1 MSDRCYHSCCRRL
14 IASLALAIHGVI
26 NAQVAYPLPVA
37 ELPLAGAA
45 KLEFC
50 IVPLEIGDAPF
61 ATREFW
67 LGGRGKGGF
76 KEPPTRTLISGSV
89 VLQVGGKPDWCL
101 LMGKTEVTVAQW
113 NTVMGLPAAPEAEA
127 NFPVTRK
134 SKAEI
139 FCFLEKLNEYLYSNR
154 GKPLLELPFNGS
166 PTQIFFRLPSEA
178 EWEYAARGGRAVDA
192 TRFDS
197 PTPYKNETNDFELN
211 RFEWFAGQKSSKGV
225 PKPVGLLE
233 ANPLGLYDM
242 LGNVSEIVESH
253 FQIEYSQGRFGG
265 LVLRGGDF
273 RTDEKDVRASLRF
286 ETPCVFEDDGKAY
299 RASNA
304 GFRLAIGSM
313 IIPNVVTV
321 ENLENAWAAH
331 KDQRIQPAT
340 AISGV
345 ASLREAVINETD
357 EMRKQADE
365 MRKQIKDLAEKKE
378 MGAAE
383 RDAAVGRISTLEA
396 LIASLEGKVKRA
408 EELSSLSA
416 IRLGSMTSLAVTW
429 DITTLDYNRQNRDDQ
444 LAAIS
449 ERNISDARKVVEDSC
464 KLLGETTPAI
474 VERQFGEWEQVLKER
489 GAERQLEATRVF
501 RKAAFEYMKNRRLD
515 MDSWLNSLNE
525 IASSKNDQ

>member
-1 MSDRCYHSCCRRL
+1 MSDRWYHLRRRRL
-14 IASLALAIHGVI
+14 IALLGLVVHGII
-26 NAQVAYPLPVA
+26 NAQVVYPLPVA
-37 ELPLAGAA
+37 ELPLEGAA

-50 IVPLEIGDAPF
+50 TVPLEIGDAPF

-67 LGGRGKGGF
+67 LGGRGQGGF

-89 VLQVGGKPDWCL
+89 VLQVGGKPDWCM
-101 LMGKTEVTVAQW
+101 LMGKTEITVAQW

-127 NFPVTRK
+127 NFPATRK

-139 FCFLEKLNEYLYSNR
+139 QCFLEKLNEYLYSNR
-154 GKPLLELPFNGS
+154 GKQLLRLPLDGS
-166 PTQIFFRLPSEA
+166 PTKVFFRLPSEA
-178 EWEYAARGGRAVDA
+178 EWEFVARGGRAVDA

-197 PTPYKNETNDFELN
+197 PTPYKDELN

-225 PKPVGLLE
+225 PKPVGILE
-233 ANPLGLYDM
+233 ANPLGLHDM

-273 RTDEKDVRASLRF
+273 RTDEKDVRASLRY
-286 ETPCVFEDDGKAY
+286 ETPCVFEDDGTTY

-321 ENLENAWAAH
+321 GNLENAWAAH
-331 KDQRIQPAT
+331 KDKRIQPAT

-345 ASLREAVINETD
+345 ASLRESVRDETD

-378 MGAAE
+378 MGTAE
-383 RDAAVGRISTLEA
+383 RDAAVARIATLEA
-396 LIASLEGKVKRA
+396 LIGSLEGKVKRA

-416 IRLGSMTSLAVTW
+416 IRLGSMTSLNVTR
-429 DITTLDYNRQNRDDQ
+429 DIATLDVLRENRNEN
-444 LAAIS
+444 LVAAV
-449 ERNISDARKVVEDSC
+449 ERKISDAKRVVEDSC
-464 KLLGETTPAI
+464 KLLGEATPAI

-489 GAERQLEATRVF
+489 GGDTQMEATRVF
-501 RKAAFEYMKNRRLD
+501 RKAAFEYMKNRRID

-525 IASSKNDQ
+525 IARSNKDQ